1 MAKKHRRGNNEGTI
15 RKRADGRWEARI
27 TIGYDKGTGKAKYQ
41 SFYGKTRAEASEK
54 MTEALHELNIGAY
67 IEPNKITLGEWLDT
81 WLQVYKKGAR
91 PTTRGTYEYII
102 RVHLKPAL
110 GEELL
115 RQLQPHQLQKFFNEL
130 LEKGRVQKEKKPTET
145 KQEIKSAQPATKKR
159 KRKKDPADK
168 KQEDKKE
175 QPPGLSRATVE
186 KIRTTVK
193 AALSQAV
200 EDGLLIKNPA
210 KSTKLPE
217 ETEKK
222 EVEPFTS
229 EEAEKFLNSIKGHRQ
244 FAAYYI
250 DLFAGLRRGETLGLL
265 WDDIDFEAKTLKIVR
280 ELVSVKD
287 EKTKKYCLIF
297 QPPKTPKSQRTIPMT
312 GDMIK
317 VLKAHKAKQNE
328 EKLFFGAAYH
338 NENLVFCSEDG
349 KRIWPRHFNRQY
361 TLLLKKAGIPHKKP
375 HTMRHTCASLLLEAG
390 EELKVVQEILG
401 HSRIGTT
408 ADIYSHLTEKSIE
421 KSLDKMS
428 TMIKVDLPEN
438 SQ

>member
-1 MAKKHRRGNNEGTI
+1 MAKSNIRAHGEGTL
-15 RKRADGRWEARI
+15 RKRSDGRWEGRI
-27 TIGYDKGTGKAKYQ
+27 ITGYDKKGKPVTRY
-41 SFYGKTRAEASEK
+41 FYGKKQKDVTAKMDEVKAELCMGK
-54 MTEALHELNIGAY
+54 Y
-67 IEPNKITLGEWLDT
+67 IEPNKITLGEWLDI
-81 WLQVYKKGAR
+81 WLNTYKKGAR

-102 RVHLKPAL
+102 RVHLKPTL
-110 GEELL
+110 GGELL

-130 LEKGRVQKEKKPTET
+130 LENGRVQKEKPTAAE
-145 KQEIKSAQPATKKR
+145 KKKR
-159 KRKKDPADK
+159 
-168 KQEDKKE
+168 KKE

-200 EDGLLIKNPA
+200 EDGLLLKNPA

-222 EVEPFTS
+222 EVVPFTS

-250 DLFAGLRRGETLGLL
+250 DLFAGLRRGETLGLM
-265 WDDIDFEAKTLKIVR
+265 WDDIDFEGKTLKIVR

-328 EKLFFGAAYH
+328 ERLFFGAAYH

-361 TLLLKKAGIPHKKP
+361 TILLKKAGIPHKKP
-375 HTMRHTCASLLLEAG
+375 HTMRHTCASLLLDAG